1 MENEIKQSN
10 NDRKDLIRKE
20 LCNMNIQLA
29 PAEQN
34 IDLSQAKKIP
44 LGQIA
49 AIGAAFVPISE
60 AFRTVTQTFNLP
72 NDGFLM
78 KAFDAAGNQLNISQ
92 LYAFKDPGKAFENGA
107 QLGSIRTTNGLEQA
121 RLVEAGP
128 LELTS
133 TTTLPIDPATI
144 AIAIALQQVNQKLD
158 SIQKTA
164 DEILNFMQQEKKSE
178 MHGNLKT
185 LTDIINNYSLNW
197 DNQLYINN
205 AHMKVLDIKQDA
217 TQGMDFYKN
226 RVEQKLND
234 KTPIEIRGMLETRL
248 NNIIDALKDYQ
259 LATYIYAFA
268 SFLEPMLSENFKQ
281 DKLDSVACN
290 IKEAS
295 NSYQEMYSRCHDAIE
310 SRTQGSI
317 DSTILNGISS
327 AGKFLGKAI
336 ASTPIGD
343 HTPIDEAL
351 NGGGDM
357 VGKFNK
363 DENVRLTERLRE
375 AESPDV
381 FPFLENVESIN
392 ALYNKPSQLLSD
404 DENLY
409 LLPCDSK

>member
-29 PAEQN
+29 PAEEN

-107 QLGSIRTTNGLEQA
+107 RLGSIRTTNGLEQA

>member
-107 QLGSIRTTNGLEQA
+107 RLGSIRTTNGLEQA

>member
-375 AESPDV
+375 AESPDI

-404 DENLY
+404 DKNLY
-409 LLPCDSK
+409 LLPCDSE

>member
-1 MENEIKQSN
+1 MENEIKQSD

-29 PAEQN
+29 PAEEN
-34 IDLSQAKKIP
+34 IDLSRAKKIP

-234 KTPIEIRGMLETRL
+234 RTPIEIRGMLETRL

-363 DENVRLTERLRE
+363 DENIRLTERLRE

-392 ALYNKPSQLLSD
+392 ALYNKQSQLLSD